1 MVSLRLNSSGDV
13 FVIDAIIARLWWLYK
28 RHIMD
33 VPQHAEGNPRLR
45 VLAIGL
51 LVVWKHETPAHRRLA
66 WALLACVLGKLF
78 S

>member
-1 MVSLRLNSSGDV
+1 
-13 FVIDAIIARLWWLYK
+13 
-28 RHIMD
+28 MD